1 MSKPVTSAS
10 AAGTAADALVLTE
23 QRGRVL
29 LITLNRPSAVN
40 AINTA
45 LMDALW
51 AAIRQLDQSSDL
63 AAGVLSGGDKA
74 FCSGMDLK
82 AFAREG
88 LPKGLHEFLAR
99 GSAKPLIAAVE
110 GAALAGGFEL
120 ALTCDLLVASTTAR
134 FGLPEARVGL
144 FAGGGGLIRLVR
156 RIPYGRAVEMALT
169 GEPIDGDEAY
179 RLGLVNQLTE
189 SGGAVTAAVAI
200 ADRIAACAPLSVRA
214 SRELI
219 RQAWTATEDEF
230 WELQRPFARSIFR
243 SADAAEGARA
253 FAEKRPPAWTGA

>member
-1 MSKPVTSAS
+1 MSKPMTAAS
-10 AAGTAADALVLTE
+10 AAEDAADALVLTE

-45 LMDALW
+45 LMDALR

-63 AAGVLSGGDKA
+63 AVGVLTGGDKA
-74 FCSGMDLK
+74 FCSG
-82 AFAREG
+82 
-88 LPKGLHEFLAR
+88 LHEFLVH
-99 GSAKPLIAAVE
+99 GSTKPLIAAVE
-110 GAALAGGFEL
+110 GVALAGGFEF
-120 ALTCDLLVASTTAR
+120 ALTCDLLVASTTAK

-169 GEPIDGDEAY
+169 GERIDGDEAY

-189 SGGAVTAAVAI
+189 PGGAVTAAVAV

-219 RQAWTATEDEF
+219 KQAWTASEEEF
-230 WELQRPFARSIFR
+230 WELQRPFAKSVFR

>member
-1 MSKPVTSAS
+1 VSQPTP
-10 AAGTAADALVLTE
+10 TDDALVLTE
-23 QRGRVL
+23 TRGRVL
-29 LITLNRPSAVN
+29 VITLNRPRAVN

-51 AAIRQLDQSSDL
+51 AAVRQLEESPGL
-63 AAGVLSGGDKA
+63 AVGVLSGGGTA

-82 AFAREG
+82 AFAAEG
-88 LPKGLHEFLAR
+88 LPKGLHEFYSQ

-110 GAALAGGFEL
+110 GVALAGGFEL

-144 FAGGGGLIRLVR
+144 FAAGGGLIRLAR

-169 GEPIDGDEAY
+169 GSQIDGDEAY
-179 RLGLVNQLTE
+179 RLGLVNRLTE
-189 SGGAVTAAVAI
+189 PGGAAAAAVAI
-200 ADRIAACAPLSVRA
+200 AERVAACAPLSVRA

-219 RQAWTATEDEF
+219 RQAWTATEEEF
-230 WELQRPFARSIFR
+230 WELQRPLVKSVFR

-253 FAEKRPPAWTGA
+253 FAQKRPPAWTGA